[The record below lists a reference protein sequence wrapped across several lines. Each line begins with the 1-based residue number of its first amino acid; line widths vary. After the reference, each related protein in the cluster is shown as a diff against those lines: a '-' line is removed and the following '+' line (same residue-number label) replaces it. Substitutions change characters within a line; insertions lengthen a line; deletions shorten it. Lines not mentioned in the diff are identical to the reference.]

1 MEYREHRPEPARFV
15 AGVCAKLGDKF
26 NIDPTILRVGWVIFG
41 LMNFMAALGIYVA
54 AAVIF
59 SGGNALEGSKRQVG
73 LLLVA
78 VGAALLAWNLGVK
91 TWWLWVQSL
100 NLWKIGFWPLVLVG
114 IGIVLV
120 VGKGS
125 KKD

>member
-26 NIDPTILRVGWVIFG
+26 NIDPTILRVGWIIFG
-41 LMNFMAALGIYVA
+41 LMNFLAAVGIYVA

-59 SGGNALEGSKRQVG
+59 SEGNALVGSKRQVG
-73 LLLVA
+73 FLLVT
-78 VGAALLAWNLGVK
+78 VGAALLAWNLGAK
-91 TWWLWVQSL
+91 TWWEWAQSL

-120 VGKGS
+120 VGRGS